1 MSNPGTYTSA
11 DNVLRLLRYLQQQDT
26 VRVSEAA
33 DKLGVARST
42 AHRLLGTLCGNGFA
56 RQNDD
61 KTYSH
66 DGTAGKSAGLS
77 GAQLKELVRPH
88 LEWLVGE
95 TDETAH
101 LIVLEGQMV
110 KIIDSVEASQPLRVG
125 SRVGGLIP
133 AHIAAAGKLF
143 LAALPDET
151 FFAIYPDGPPPESGY
166 SDLNEF
172 RGAMKGHREYAVSL
186 GEAER
191 GVNAVAM
198 LVKSPAGQPLGAV
211 SLSGPAMR
219 LTKSRMPWAIGY
231 VQRTVQRIHGALAV
245 RLIGN

>member
-11 DNVLRLLRYLQQQDT
+11 DNVLRLLRYLQQQDA
-26 VRVSEAA
+26 VRVSDAA
-33 DKLGVARST
+33 DHLSVARST
-42 AHRLLGTLCGNGFA
+42 AHRLLGTLCANGFA

-66 DGTAGKSAGLS
+66 DGTAGNTAGLNKT
-77 GAQLKELVRPH
+77 QLKELVRPH
-88 LEWLVGE
+88 LDWLVDE

-110 KIIDSVEASQPLRVG
+110 KIIDSVEATQPLRVG

-143 LAALPDET
+143 LAELPDNT

-166 SDLNEF
+166 SDLDEF
-172 RGAMKGHREYAVSL
+172 RRAMKGYRDYAVSL

-198 LVKSPAGQPLGAV
+198 LVKTPAGQPLGAV
-211 SLSGPAMR
+211 SLSGPSMR
-219 LTKSRMPWAIGY
+219 LTKPRLPWAISY
-231 VQRTVQRIHGALAV
+231 VQRTVQRVNAGLAV
-245 RLIGN
+245 RLIGS